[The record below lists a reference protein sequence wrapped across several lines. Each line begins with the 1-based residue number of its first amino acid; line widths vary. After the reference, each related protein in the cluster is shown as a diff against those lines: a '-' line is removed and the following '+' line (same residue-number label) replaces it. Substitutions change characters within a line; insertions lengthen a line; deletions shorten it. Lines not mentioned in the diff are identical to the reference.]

1 MQGRGITADLFLLFQ
16 PFDKLSTSLGV
27 SYTDFFR
34 CSNNEKIY
42 DYTIWRNRTTFQLNR
57 YLFFRAI
64 VEYNHYWKK
73 ISADLLA
80 SFTYIPGTVIYL
92 GYGSIHEKLKW
103 SNEDRDYFPSDDYLQ
118 TRKSFFFKASYL
130 WRF

>member
-1 MQGRGITADLFLLFQ
+1 MSF
-16 PFDKLSTSLGV
+16 
-27 SYTDFFR
+27 SYDFFR
-34 CSNNEKIY
+34 PANGEKIY
-42 DYTIWRNRTTFQLNR
+42 DYTIWRNRTTFQVNR
-57 YLFFRAI
+57 YLFFRGI
-64 VEYNHYWKK
+64 VEYNNYWKK
-73 ISADLLA
+73 INADLLA

-92 GYGSIHEKLKW
+92 GYGSIYEKIKW